1 MALPFDKIKEEALGL
16 DLDSRAALAREL
28 LLSLDDL
35 SDEEAER
42 LWLDEAE
49 RRQTEVRAGRVALVP
64 GDQVMERL
72 NKALD

>member
-1 MALPFDKIKEEALGL
+1 MALPFDKIKKEALGL

-35 SDEEAER
+35 SDQEAER

-49 RRQTEVRAGRVALVP
+49 RRQTEVRAGRAALVP

-72 NKALD
+72 KKALD